1 MNKTEKEERQYLYE
15 ILKKLKAAYQAIDQK
30 ISVYANAI
38 QETKRYIWENNA
50 QLDLAEKAAN
60 RMAVHETIGFGE
72 KAIVQKQKI
81 AKLIASPY
89 FGRIDFRENGEI
101 KETPFYI
108 GIHSFED
115 ESGNEVLIYDWR
127 APVSSMFY
135 DFEMGNAYYTAPM
148 GRICGDIC
156 LKRQYKIKDSQM
168 EYMLESAL
176 NIGDDVLQKE
186 LSRTSDEK
194 MKNIVATIQRE
205 QNSIIRNE
213 SSEVLI
219 IQGVA
224 GSGKTSIAL
233 HRVAFLLYRYKEN
246 LTSKDILI
254 ISPNQVFSDYIS
266 NVLPEL
272 GEEEIME
279 MGMEEIAANELAGR
293 LDFQSFSQQVAD
305 LMRSEDSR
313 TIERIRYKAAMDY
326 VRELDS
332 YLKKADTEYFS
343 PTDIC
348 IEGINVSKEYLM
360 QRYKALKRMPVEKR
374 LEKMAQDI
382 IENRETRNGKGIK
395 HPIVKKVKN
404 AVLKMYKFKDTL
416 SLYKN
421 FYHDIEKPELFQFIQ
436 KDKLEYADVFPY
448 VYTKMFFEGME
459 TGFKHVK
466 HLLVDE
472 MQDYTP
478 IQYAVI
484 KKLFHCKMTILGD
497 SFQSVNPHTAS
508 SPELLKSVFWDADYM
523 ELRKSYRSTIEITNF
538 AQKIKSNGRLVPI
551 ERHGEVPTIRK
562 CAALEGQSEEIR
574 HLMNDYVKSGY
585 NSLGIVCKTQEQAAE
600 IYQQVKDKYNDVY
613 LLDFGSTELKDGITI
628 TAAHMA
634 KGLEFDQ
641 VIVPS
646 VCSDTYHTDLDR
658 SMLYVACTRAMHRL
672 DLTYCGEL
680 THFLSNETQ
689 EPSPLLKCY

>member
-1 MNKTEKEERQYLYE
+1 MNKTEKDERQYLRE
-15 ILKKLKAAYQAIDQK
+15 ILKKLKAAYEAIDQK
-30 ISVYANAI
+30 ISGYANAI
-38 QETKRYIWENNA
+38 QETKRYIWENHT
-50 QLDLAEKAAN
+50 QMDLAEKAAN
-60 RMAVHETIGFGE
+60 RIAVHETIDFGE

-81 AKLIASPY
+81 AKLIDSPY

-101 KETPFYI
+101 QETPFYI

-135 DFEMGNAYYTAPM
+135 DFEMGSAYYTAPI
-148 GRICGDIC
+148 GRICGDIG
-156 LKRQYKIKDSQM
+156 LKRQYKIKASHM

-205 QNSIIRNE
+205 QNGIIRNE
-213 SSEVLI
+213 SSEILI

-233 HRVAFLLYRYKEN
+233 HRVAFLLYRFKGK

-254 ISPNQVFSDYIS
+254 ISPNKVFSDYIS

-279 MGMEEIAANELAGR
+279 MGMEEVAENELAGR
-293 LDFQSFSQQVAD
+293 PDFQSFSQQVAD
-305 LMRSEDSR
+305 LMSSEDDR
-313 TIERIRYKAAMDY
+313 AIERIRYKAALDF

-332 YLKKADTEYFS
+332 YLEKADTEYFS
-343 PTDIC
+343 PADIC
-348 IEGINVSKEYLM
+348 IESINVSKESLM
-360 QRYKALKRMPVEKR
+360 QNYTALKRMPVKKR

-382 IENRETRNGKGIK
+382 VEKSITNNSKKIK
-395 HPIVKKVKN
+395 SPIAKKVTD
-404 AVLKMYKFKDTL
+404 AVLKMYKFKDTF

-421 FYHDIEKPELFQFIQ
+421 FYHHIEKPELFRLIQ

-448 VYTKMFFEGME
+448 IYTKMFFEGTE
-459 TGFKHVK
+459 TGFEHVK

-497 SFQSVNPHTAS
+497 SFQAVNPHSAS
-508 SPELLKSVFWDADYM
+508 SLELLKSVFGNADCM

-538 AQKIKSNGRLVPI
+538 AQKIKSNSKLVPI
-551 ERHGEVPTIRK
+551 ERHGDEPTIRN
-562 CAALEGQSEEIR
+562 CATLDGQSEEIG
-574 HLMNDYVKSGY
+574 HLIDDYVKSSY

-600 IYQQVKDKYNDVY
+600 VYQQFKDKYNDVY
-613 LLDFGSTELKDGITI
+613 LLDFDSAELKEGIIVT
-628 TAAHMA
+628 TAHMA

-646 VCSDTYHTDLDR
+646 VCSVTYHTDLDR

-680 THFLSNETQ
+680 THFL
-689 EPSPLLKCY
+689 C

>member
-1 MNKTEKEERQYLYE
+1 MLNETEKDERQYFHE
-15 ILKKLKAAYQAIDQK
+15 ILKKLKAAYQAIDQR
-30 ISVYANAI
+30 ISGYANEI
-38 QETKRYIWENNA
+38 LETKKYISENIA
-50 QLDLAEKAAN
+50 ELDLVEKAAN
-60 RMAVHETIGFGE
+60 RIAVHETIVFGE
-72 KAIVQKQKI
+72 KAIGQKQKI
-81 AKLIASPY
+81 AKLINSPY
-89 FGRIDFRENGEI
+89 FGRIDFRENGAI
-101 KETPFYI
+101 KETPLYI
-108 GIHSFED
+108 GVHSFED
-115 ESGNEVLIYDWR
+115 ESGSGLLIYDWR

-135 DFEMGNAYYTAPM
+135 DFEMGDVYYTAPM
-148 GRICGDIC
+148 GRICGEIS
-156 LKRQYKIKDSQM
+156 LKRQYKIKDSHM

-213 SSEVLI
+213 RSEILI

-233 HRVAFLLYRYKEN
+233 HRVAFLLYRFKES

-254 ISPNQVFSDYIS
+254 ISPNKVFSDYIS

-279 MGMEEIAANELAGR
+279 MGMEEIAGSELPRR
-293 LDFQSFSQQVAD
+293 LNFQSFSQQVAD
-305 LMRSEDSR
+305 LMHSADSR
-313 TIERIRYKAAMDY
+313 AIERIRYKASLDF
-326 VRELDS
+326 VRNLDS
-332 YLKKADTEYFS
+332 YLEKADTEYFS
-343 PTDIC
+343 PVDISM
-348 IEGINVSKEYLM
+348 ESINVSKEYLM
-360 QRYKALKRMPVEKR
+360 HRYKVLKRMPVKKR

-382 IENRETRNGKGIK
+382 IEKRQTMSGKKILL
-395 HPIVKKVKN
+395 PIARKVKN
-404 AVLKMYKFKDTL
+404 AILQMYKFKDTL

-421 FYHDIEKPELFQFIQ
+421 FYHHMGKSDLFQLIQ

-448 VYTKMFFEGME
+448 IYTKMFFEGME
-459 TGFKHVK
+459 TGFEHVK

-478 IQYAVI
+478 IQYAII

-497 SFQSVNPHTAS
+497 SFQSVNPHSTS
-508 SPELLKSVFWDADYM
+508 SLEVLKSVFGDAECM

-538 AQKIKSNGRLVPI
+538 AQKIKENSQLAPI
-551 ERHGEVPTIRK
+551 ERHGEEPTIRN
-562 CAALEGQSEEIR
+562 CATVEGQWEEIKY
-574 HLMNDYVKSGY
+574 LINDYVKSSY
-585 NSLGIVCKTQEQAAE
+585 SSLGIVCKTQEQAAE
-600 IYQQVKDKYNDVY
+600 IYQKVKDRYSNVY
-613 LLDFGSTELKDGITI
+613 LLDFASTELKDGIIVT
-628 TAAHMA
+628 TAHMA

-646 VCSDTYHTDLDR
+646 ISSDIYHTDLDR

-672 DLTYCGEL
+672 DLTYWGEL
-680 THFLSNETQ
+680 TH
-689 EPSPLLKCY
+689 LLC

>member
-1 MNKTEKEERQYLYE
+1 MLNKTEKDERQHLHE
-15 ILKKLKAAYQAIDQK
+15 ILKKLKSTYQAIDQK
-30 ISVYANAI
+30 ISDYANAI
-38 QETKRYIWENNA
+38 QETKKYIWENLA
-50 QLDLAEKAAN
+50 QMDQAEKAVN
-60 RMAVHETIGFGE
+60 RIAVHETIDFGE

-81 AKLIASPY
+81 TKLIASPY

-101 KETPFYI
+101 QEAPFYI
-108 GIHSFED
+108 GVHSFGE
-115 ESGNEVLIYDWR
+115 ESGGKVLIYDWR
-127 APVSSMFY
+127 APISSMFY
-135 DFEMGNAYYTAPM
+135 DFEIGKAYYTAPM

-156 LKRQYKIKDSQM
+156 LKRQYKIKNSHM

-213 SSEVLI
+213 KSEILI

-233 HRVAFLLYRYKEN
+233 HRVAFLLYRFKEK

-254 ISPNQVFSDYIS
+254 ISPNKVFSDYIS

-272 GEEEIME
+272 GEEKIME
-279 MGMEEIAANELAGR
+279 MSMEEVATDELAGR
-293 LDFQSFSQQVAD
+293 LDFQSFNQQVAD
-305 LMRSEDSR
+305 LMRIEDSSA
-313 TIERIRYKAAMDY
+313 IERIRYKATLDF
-326 VRELDS
+326 VRDLNS
-332 YLKKADTEYFS
+332 YLEKANTKYFS

-348 IEGINVSKEYLM
+348 IENINISKEYLM
-360 QRYKALKRMPVEKR
+360 LSFIVLKRMPVKKR
-374 LEKMAQDI
+374 LEKIAKDI
-382 IENRETRNGKGIK
+382 IENRKTNNSKRIK
-395 HPIVKKVKN
+395 STIAKKVKT
-404 AVLKMYKFKDTL
+404 AVLKMYKFKDAL

-421 FYHDIEKPELFQFIQ
+421 FYDHTEKPELFQLIQ
-436 KDKLEYADVFPY
+436 NDKLEYADVFPY
-448 VYTKMFFEGME
+448 IYTKMFFEGLE
-459 TGFKHVK
+459 TDFKHVR

-478 IQYAVI
+478 IQYEVI
-484 KKLFHCKMTILGD
+484 KKLFNCKMTVLGD
-497 SFQSVNPHTAS
+497 SFQSVNPHSAS
-508 SPELLKSVFWDADYM
+508 SLEIIKSVFGDADCM

-538 AQKIKSNGRLVPI
+538 AQKIKSNSKLVPI
-551 ERHGEVPTIRK
+551 QRHGEEPTIRI
-562 CAALEGQSEEIR
+562 CATLEDQSEEIK
-574 HLMNDYVKSGY
+574 LLINDYVKSCY
-585 NSLGIVCKTQEQAAE
+585 NSLGILCKTQEQAAE
-600 IYQQVKDKYNDVY
+600 IYKQVKDKYNDVF
-613 LLDFGSTELKDGITI
+613 LLDFDSTEIKEGIII
-628 TAAHMA
+628 TTAHMA

-646 VCSDTYHTDLDR
+646 VCSTTYHTDLDR

-680 THFLSNETQ
+680 THFL
-689 EPSPLLKCY
+689 

>member
-1 MNKTEKEERQYLYE
+1 MNKTEKDERQYLHE
-15 ILKKLKAAYQAIDQK
+15 ILKKLKATYQAIDQK
-30 ISVYANAI
+30 ISGYANAI
-38 QETKRYIWENNA
+38 LETKKYIWENNA

-60 RMAVHETIGFGE
+60 RIAVHETIVFGE

-81 AKLIASPY
+81 AKLISSPY

-101 KETPFYI
+101 QETPFYI
-108 GIHSFED
+108 GMHSFQD

-135 DFEMGNAYYTAPM
+135 DFEMGNAYYTAPI

-156 LKRQYKIKDSQM
+156 LKRQYKIRDSHM

-213 SSEVLI
+213 RSEILI

-233 HRVAFLLYRYKEN
+233 HRVAFLLYRFKEN
-246 LTSKDILI
+246 LSSKDILI
-254 ISPNQVFSDYIS
+254 ISPNKVFSDYIS

-279 MGMEEIAANELAGR
+279 MGMEEIATNELSGR

-313 TIERIRYKAAMDY
+313 AIERIRYKASLDF
-326 VRELDS
+326 VRDLDS
-332 YLKKADTEYFS
+332 YLEKADTEYFS
-343 PTDIC
+343 PTDIY
-348 IEGINVSKEYLM
+348 IESINVSKEYLM
-360 QRYKALKRMPVEKR
+360 QSYTVLKRMPVKKR

-382 IENRETRNGKGIK
+382 IEKRKTKSGKKIK
-395 HPIVKKVKN
+395 LPLAKKVRT

-421 FYHDIEKPELFQFIQ
+421 FYHHIEKPELFQLIQ

-448 VYTKMFFEGME
+448 IYTKMFFEGME
-459 TGFKHVK
+459 TGFEHVK

-484 KKLFHCKMTILGD
+484 KKLFHCKITILGD
-497 SFQSVNPHTAS
+497 SFQSVNPHSAS
-508 SPELLKSVFWDADYM
+508 SLEILRSVFGDADCM

-538 AQKIKSNGRLVPI
+538 AQKIKSNGKLVPI
-551 ERHGEVPTIRK
+551 ERHGEEPTIRN
-562 CAALEGQSEEIR
+562 CATLEGQSEEIR
-574 HLMNDYVKSGY
+574 HLINDYVKSSY

-600 IYQQVKDKYNDVY
+600 IYQQVKDKYSNVY
-613 LLDFGSTELKDGITI
+613 LLDFGSTELKDGIII
-628 TAAHMA
+628 TTAHMA

-641 VIVPS
+641 VIVPY
-646 VCSDTYHTDLDR
+646 VCSATYHTDLDR

-672 DLTYCGEL
+672 DLTYFGEL
-680 THFLSNETQ
+680 THFL
-689 EPSPLLKCY
+689 C

>member
-1 MNKTEKEERQYLYE
+1 M
-15 ILKKLKAAYQAIDQK
+15 KATYRAIDQK
-30 ISVYANAI
+30 IADYANEI
-38 QETKRYIWENNA
+38 QAMKKYIWENNA
-50 QLDLAEKAAN
+50 QLDLVEKAAN
-60 RMAVHETIGFGE
+60 RIAVHETIDFGE
-72 KAIVQKQKI
+72 KAIGQKQTI
-81 AKLIASPY
+81 AKQIDSPY
-89 FGRIDFRENGEI
+89 FGRMDFRENGERQ
-101 KETPFYI
+101 ETPFYI

-115 ESGNEVLIYDWR
+115 ESENDMLIYDWR

-135 DFEMGNAYYTAPM
+135 DFELGKAYYTAPI

-156 LKRQYKIKDSQM
+156 LKRQYKIRNSHM

-176 NIGDDVLQKE
+176 NIGDDILQRE

-213 SSEVLI
+213 SSEILI

-233 HRVAFLLYRYKEN
+233 HRVAFLLYRFKDN
-246 LTSKDILI
+246 LNAKDILI
-254 ISPNQVFSDYIS
+254 ISPNKVFSDYIS

-279 MGMEEIAANELAGR
+279 MGMEEIATNELSGR
-293 LDFQSFSQQVAD
+293 LDFQSFSQQVSD

-313 TIERIRYKAAMDY
+313 AIERIRYKAALDF
-326 VRELDS
+326 VRDLDS

-348 IEGINVSKEYLM
+348 IESINVSKEYLM
-360 QRYKALKRMPVEKR
+360 QSYTVLKRMPVKKR

-382 IENRETRNGKGIK
+382 IEKSKTKSGKKIK
-395 HPIVKKVKN
+395 FPLAKKVKA

-421 FYHDIEKPELFQFIQ
+421 FYHHIEKPELFRLIQ

-448 VYTKMFFEGME
+448 IYTKMFFEGIE
-459 TGFKHVK
+459 TGFEHVK

-484 KKLFHCKMTILGD
+484 KKLFQCKMTILGD
-497 SFQSVNPHTAS
+497 SFQAVNPHSAS
-508 SPELLKSVFWDADYM
+508 SLEVLRSVFGDADCM

-538 AQKIKSNGRLVPI
+538 AQKIKSNSKLVPI
-551 ERHGEVPTIRK
+551 ERHGKEPTIRN
-562 CAALEGQSEEIR
+562 CATLEGQSEEIR
-574 HLMNDYVKSGY
+574 HLIDEYVKSNY
-585 NSLGIVCKTQEQAAE
+585 NSLGIVCKTQEQANE
-600 IYQQVKDKYNDVY
+600 IYQQVKDKYNDVC
-613 LLDFGSTELKDGITI
+613 LLDFGSTELEDGIII
-628 TAAHMA
+628 TTAHMA

-646 VCSDTYHTDLDR
+646 VCSATYHTDLDR

-680 THFLSNETQ
+680 THFL
-689 EPSPLLKCY
+689 C

>member
-1 MNKTEKEERQYLYE
+1 MLNNTEKEERQYLHE
-15 ILKKLKAAYQAIDQK
+15 ILKKLKATYQAIDQK
-30 ISVYANAI
+30 ISGYANEI
-38 QETKRYIWENNA
+38 QETKKYIWENNA

-60 RMAVHETIGFGE
+60 RIAVHELIDIGE

-81 AKLIASPY
+81 AKLINSPY

-101 KETPFYI
+101 QEILFYI

-115 ESGNEVLIYDWR
+115 ESGSEMLIYDWR

-135 DFEMGNAYYTAPM
+135 DFEMGNAYYTAPI

-156 LKRQYKIKDSQM
+156 LKRQYKIKDSYM

-213 SSEVLI
+213 GSEILI

-233 HRVAFLLYRYKEN
+233 HRVAFLLYRFKEK

-254 ISPNQVFSDYIS
+254 ISPNKVFSDYIS

-272 GEEEIME
+272 GEEEIIE
-279 MGMEEIAANELAGR
+279 MGMEEIATDELAGK

-305 LMRSEDSR
+305 LMSSEDSR
-313 TIERIRYKAAMDY
+313 ASERIKYKAALNF
-326 VRELDS
+326 VRDIDS
-332 YLKKADTEYFS
+332 YLEKADSEYFS

-348 IEGINVSKEYLM
+348 IENVNISKEYLM
-360 QRYKALKRMPVEKR
+360 KRYTILKRMPVKKR

-382 IENRETRNGKGIK
+382 IEKRQTESRKKIK
-395 HPIVKKVKN
+395 SPIAKKVKT
-404 AVLKMYKFKDTL
+404 AVLKMYKFKDAL

-421 FYHDIEKPELFQFIQ
+421 FYHHIGKPELFQLIQ

-448 VYTKMFFEGME
+448 IYTKMFFEGTE
-459 TGFKHVK
+459 TGFEYVK

-497 SFQSVNPHTAS
+497 SFQSVNPHSAS
-508 SPELLKSVFWDADYM
+508 SLEVLKSVFGDAECM
-523 ELRKSYRSTIEITNF
+523 ELSKSYRSTIEITNF
-538 AQKIKSNGRLVPI
+538 AQKIKNNSKLVPI
-551 ERHGEVPTIRK
+551 ERHGEEPTIRN
-562 CAALEGQSEEIR
+562 CTTLEGQSEEIR
-574 HLMNDYVKSGY
+574 HLIDDYVKSSY
-585 NSLGIVCKTQEQAAE
+585 NSIGILCKTQEQAAE

-628 TAAHMA
+628 TTAHMA

-641 VIVPS
+641 VIVPF
-646 VCSDTYHTDLDR
+646 VCSDIYHTDLDR

-672 DLTYCGEL
+672 DLTYYGEL
-680 THFLSNETQ
+680 THFL
-689 EPSPLLKCY
+689 C

>member
-1 MNKTEKEERQYLYE
+1 MNKTEKDERQYLHE
-15 ILKKLKAAYQAIDQK
+15 ILKKLKATYQAIDQK
-30 ISVYANAI
+30 ISGYANAI
-38 QETKRYIWENNA
+38 IETKKYIWENNA

-60 RMAVHETIGFGE
+60 RIAVHETIGFGE

-101 KETPFYI
+101 KKTPFYI

-115 ESGNEVLIYDWR
+115 ENEVLIYDWR

-135 DFEMGNAYYTAPM
+135 DFEMGNAYYTAPI
-148 GRICGDIC
+148 GRICGHIC
-156 LKRQYKIKDSQM
+156 LKRQYKIKDSHM
-168 EYMLESAL
+168 AYMLESAL
-176 NIGDDVLQKE
+176 NIGDEVLQKE

-213 SSEVLI
+213 RSEILI

-233 HRVAFLLYRYKEN
+233 HRVAFLLYRFKEN
-246 LTSKDILI
+246 LTSKNILI
-254 ISPNQVFSDYIS
+254 ISPNKVFSDYIS

-279 MGMEEIAANELAGR
+279 MGMEEIATNELAGR
-293 LDFQSFSQQVAD
+293 PDFQSFGQQVAE
-305 LMRSEDSR
+305 LMHSGDSGA
-313 TIERIRYKAAMDY
+313 IERIRYKAAMDF
-326 VRELDS
+326 VRALDS
-332 YLKKADTEYFS
+332 YLEKADTEYFF

-348 IEGINVSKEYLM
+348 IESINISKAYLM
-360 QRYKALKRMPVEKR
+360 QSYTGLKRMPVKKR

-382 IENRETRNGKGIK
+382 IENGKTKDSKRIK
-395 HPIVKKVKN
+395 SPTAKKVKA

-421 FYHDIEKPELFQFIQ
+421 FYHHIEKPELFQLIQ

-448 VYTKMFFEGME
+448 IYTKMFFEGME
-459 TGFKHVK
+459 TGSEHVK

-472 MQDYTP
+472 MQDYTLM
-478 IQYAVI
+478 QYAVI

-497 SFQSVNPHTAS
+497 SFQAVNPHSAS
-508 SPELLKSVFWDADYM
+508 SLEILKSVFGDADCM

-538 AQKIKSNGRLVPI
+538 AQKIKRNSKLVPI
-551 ERHGEVPTIRK
+551 ERHGEEPTIRD
-562 CAALEGQSEEIR
+562 CATSEDESEEIR
-574 HLMNDYVKSGY
+574 HLINDYVKSSY

-600 IYQQVKDKYNDVY
+600 IYQQIKDKYNDVC
-613 LLDFGSTELKDGITI
+613 LLDFGSTELADGIIVAT
-628 TAAHMA
+628 AHMA

-646 VCSDTYHTDLDR
+646 VCSATYHTDLDR

-680 THFLSNETQ
+680 THFL
-689 EPSPLLKCY
+689 C